1 MDPSQLGHDTCQ
13 EVSDHHHHQYHHHHH
28 HHHHEHPYPRSKEE
42 ETVNSDQKILIA
54 ALTEFQTKLEKVDTY
69 DHIVFPPVY
78 KQVCVI
84 DSFLS
89 HHMYFFKVVN
99 FAIYIYFGLSLIGEQ
114 ELKDTPE
121 LLPYFPSFL
130 VLKFIFFFGWKEVA
144 IIVDYKSKQKLF
156 MCRLPMLL
164 TIPLEM
170 MKTTFKS
177 VT

>member
-1 MDPSQLGHDTCQ
+1 M
-13 EVSDHHHHQYHHHHH
+13 
-28 HHHHEHPYPRSKEE
+28 
-42 ETVNSDQKILIA
+42 IA

-144 IIVDYKSKQKLF
+144 IIADYKSK
-156 MCRLPMLL
+156 
-164 TIPLEM
+164 TEIV
-170 MKTTFKS
+170 S
-177 VT
+177 V